1 MVSIKENHKRCI
13 VLFLLYITETKLTS
27 FLLSFFRACF
37 PSISFFIN
45 QPPNCNQPISLLII
59 PRKRLRRINQQRRKK
74 QNTVKSSHHIKRRAT
89 RHRIEQVAT

>member
-27 FLLSFFRACF
+27 FLLSLFRACF
-37 PSISFFIN
+37 SHPSLLYQSA
-45 QPPNCNQPISLLII
+45 PNCNQPISLLII

-74 QNTVKSSHHIKRRAT
+74 QNTVKPSHHIKRRAT
-89 RHRIEQVAT
+89 RHRIKQVAT